1 MTRVIR
7 EQAAETLLVLLP
19 DVPVAGDATAHWWRI
34 ESGAIVARGVGS
46 EWLEPAARRIGLAP
60 ATRVRTVAAMPSER
74 AANPRQAIGIQRNSL
89 LEESLGEA
97 ETLHAV
103 TVARGDGQLVTT
115 IAANAT
121 MLEWLDWAEA
131 MGTRLD
137 HIVPTAMV
145 LPLGEHWVRATV
157 GSDAILGRNGMVIP
171 DEPALT
177 DALVDPELG
186 SATLDRGAIDSELL
200 QIAADP
206 VPDLRSGRFAAR
218 RVIVNRSTLRQL
230 ALLAIL
236 IGLVTLVTALVEIVR
251 LERSRATLDAQSLA
265 LAQNVLGPGATLDT
279 AEAELA
285 MRAGGG
291 GMSPLVAALLQ
302 RLQAEPDVALTT
314 LGYARDTL
322 SITLDAASLDA
333 INRTLAALQRDGYRV
348 SAVPR
353 QGSNGRSVADVTVRG
368 VS

>member
-7 EQAAETLLVLLP
+7 ESAVGTIVVLLP
-19 DVPVAGDATAHWWRI
+19 DAPVAGDATAHWWRI
-34 ESGAIVARGVGS
+34 EGGVIVARGVGS

-74 AANPRQAIGIQRNSL
+74 AANPRQAIGIERNSL
-89 LEESLGEA
+89 LEANLGEA

-103 TVARGDGQLVTT
+103 TVARGDGRLVTT

-131 MGTRLD
+131 RGTQLD

-145 LPLGEHWVRATV
+145 LPLGEEWVRTTV
-157 GSDAILGRNGMVIP
+157 GSDNILGRGDMVIP

-186 SATLDRGAIDSELL
+186 AATLDPDAVDAALL
-200 QIAADP
+200 RIAAAP
-206 VPDLRSGRFAAR
+206 APDLRSGRFAAR
-218 RVIVNRSTLRQL
+218 RVIVDRSTLRQL
-230 ALLAIL
+230 ALLAVL
-236 IGLVTLVTALVEIVR
+236 IGLVTLIAALIQIGK

-265 LAQNVLGPGATLDT
+265 LAQGVLGPSATLET

-285 MRAGGG
+285 ERAGGG

-302 RLQAEPDVALTT
+302 RLQAESDVAMTT
-314 LGYARDTL
+314 LGYAQETL
-322 SITLDAASLDA
+322 SVTLDAASLDA

-353 QGSNGRSVADVTVRG
+353 QGSNGRSLADITVRG
-368 VS
+368 VA